1 MKHLKLTLKKSKDK
15 LSPFTDLISFF
26 FPTQTKVTTVLLLAS
41 LFFHSQN
48 TKGVSP
54 AINPKLNSPNVSF
67 IENKGQV
74 RDQNEQAR
82 PDVLFS
88 GCTQGM
94 VYHLRN
100 NGISYQLHRK
110 TEKQCEIYRLD
121 VNWLNINS
129 VNHVEK
135 DAELPGYDNFYKGN
149 TPVLEVKTY
158 NGLTYK
164 NIYNN
169 IDLHY
174 YEKSGDLKYDYIVAP
189 SADYKQ
195 IQIEIN
201 GAEKIV
207 KQPDGGLLLK
217 TPFGDILEGAPLV
230 YQNGKKLNAKWHV
243 NHNILSFDI
252 DNYNPLLP
260 LLIDP
265 ITRTWGT
272 YYGAGNLV
280 AIGTEGEGCSAD
292 ASGNVYFVGITDAS
306 SGTGIATVGS
316 HQTTFGGGFS
326 DGFLV
331 KFNSAGVR
339 QWGTY
344 YGGAGGP
351 HFNYTKFYNCAVDA
365 NGNVYAAG
373 VSDVT
378 NGISTPG
385 AHQTALS
392 ANNDAIL
399 IKFNS
404 TGMRL
409 WGTYY
414 GGIKND
420 EFLNVAIDNG
430 GDVYCSGK
438 TLSSTGISTPG
449 SHQSVFGGGGNF
461 DNDAMLVK
469 FNSNGVRQWG
479 TYYGDT
485 GNDWGYAIAIDANT
499 NIYLGGLAKSSTG
512 IATVGSHQAAFSGG
526 FSDAFLAKFNNN
538 GVRQWGTYCGGSGLD
553 YFADIATDSNG
564 NVYAVG
570 ITDSNS
576 GISSPGSHLT
586 TYGGGLQDAFLVKF
600 NTSGVRQWGT
610 YFGGS
615 GDDQGLACSTDP
627 LGNVIIVGETASTA
641 GISLP
646 GNHQTVFAGGPNDAF
661 ISKFNAA
668 GIQLWGS
675 YYGGNARESAKCCA
689 LDLAGTNIYMVGTT
703 HSSGGT
709 AIASSGSHQTSMAS
723 AVDAFLVLF
732 SDCIVPNA
740 PVNTT
745 AAGNLTICRN
755 NSSTLTATAGGSI
768 SWFNAPTSTVVL
780 QTGGAFNTPTLTTG
794 TYTFFAQTTNT
805 CSTSLRTAIVV
816 TVNACTGL
824 SETSLADIKINIAPN
839 PNNGNFNIT
848 TSFATENGMI
858 EIYNSLG
865 QLILK
870 EKVEPNGNEIH
881 LREQS
886 PGIYQVRLLE
896 NNRIIGTSKIL
907 SSIVY

>member
-1 MKHLKLTLKKSKDK
+1 MKTSIPKSKDK
-15 LSPFTDLISFF
+15 LCSFKNSVSFF
-26 FPTQTKVTTVLLLAS
+26 IKTQVKVTTILLLAS
-41 LFFHSQN
+41 LSLYSQN
-48 TKGVSP
+48 RKGLGA
-54 AINPKLNSPNVSF
+54 AIPPKLNSPTISF

-74 RDQNEQAR
+74 RDQNEQVR

-88 GCTQGM
+88 GCARGM

-110 TEKQCEIYRLD
+110 TEKQSEIYRLD

-129 VNHVEK
+129 VNNIEK
-135 DAELPGYDNFYKGN
+135 DEALPGYDNFYKGN
-149 TPVLEVKTY
+149 TPALEVKTY
-158 NGLTYK
+158 NGVTYK

-195 IQIEIN
+195 IQIEIK

-207 KQPDGGLLLK
+207 TQPDGGLLLK

-230 YQNGKKLNAKWHV
+230 YQNGKKLNAKWNV
-243 NHNILSFDI
+243 NHNTLSFDI
-252 DNYNPLLP
+252 DNYNPVLP

-272 YYGAGNLV
+272 YYGGGNIV
-280 AIGTEGEGCSAD
+280 AIGTEGEGCSVD
-292 ASGNVYFVGITDAS
+292 ASGNTYFVGITDAS
-306 SGTGIATVGS
+306 AGTGIATVGS
-316 HQTTFGGGFS
+316 HQAAFGGGFS

-385 AHQTALS
+385 AHQSALS

-399 IKFNS
+399 IKFS
-404 TGMRL
+404 SAGVRL

-430 GDVYCSGK
+430 GNVYCSGK
-438 TLSSTGISTPG
+438 TLSSTGISTSG
-449 SHQSVFGGGGNF
+449 SHQSIFGGGGNY

-469 FNSNGVRQWG
+469 FNSSGVRQWG

-485 GNDWGYAIAIDANT
+485 GNDWGYAVAIDANS
-499 NIYLGGLAKSSTG
+499 NVYFGGFTSSSTG
-512 IATVGSHQAAFSGG
+512 ITTAGSHQTTFNGG
-526 FSDAFLAKFNNN
+526 FSDAFLAKFDNN
-538 GVRQWGTYCGGSGLD
+538 GVRQWGTYYGGSGLD
-553 YFADIATDSNG
+553 YFSDIATSSNG
-564 NVYAVG
+564 EVYAVG
-570 ITDSNS
+570 VTDSNS

-586 TYGGGLQDAFLVKF
+586 TYGGGIQDAFLVKF

-615 GDDQGLACSTDP
+615 ADDQGLACSTDP

-641 GISLP
+641 GISRP
-646 GNHQTVFAGGPNDAF
+646 GNHQTVYGGGNNDAF
-661 ISKFNAA
+661 IAKFSSA
-668 GIQLWGS
+668 GTQQFGS
-675 YYGGNARESAKCCA
+675 YYGGTGSDAAKGCA
-689 LDLAGTNIYMVGTT
+689 IDNTGTNIFMGGKTQSNDGT
-703 HSSGGT
+703 S
-709 AIASSGSHQTSMAS
+709 IASAGSHQPSMAT
-723 AVDAFLVLF
+723 AADAFLVLF

-745 AAGNLTICRN
+745 AVGNLKVCRN
-755 NSSTLTATAGGSI
+755 SSTTLTATAGGPI
-768 SWFNAPTSTVVL
+768 NWFNAPTSTVVL
-780 QTGGAFNTPTLTTG
+780 HTGGAYTTPTLTTG
-794 TYTFFAQTTNT
+794 TYTFFAETTNT
-805 CSTSLRTAIVV
+805 CSASLRTAISV

-824 SETSLADIKINIAPN
+824 EETSVVDLKITIAPN
-839 PNNGNFNIT
+839 PNKGDFTIT
-848 TSFATENGMI
+848 ASHATENGII

-865 QLILK
+865 QLVLT
-870 EKVEPNGNEIH
+870 EKVKTNGNNIH
-881 LREQS
+881 LLEQVS
-886 PGIYQVRLLE
+886 GIYLVRWIE
-896 NNRIIGTSKIL
+896 NNGILGTFRMVKE
-907 SSIVY
+907 